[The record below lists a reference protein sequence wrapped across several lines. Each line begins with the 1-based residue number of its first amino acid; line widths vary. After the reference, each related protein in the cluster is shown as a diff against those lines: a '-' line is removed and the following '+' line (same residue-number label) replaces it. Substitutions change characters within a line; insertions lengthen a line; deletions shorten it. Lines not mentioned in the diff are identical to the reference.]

1 MSLVKTDVVVL
12 GAGIVGI
19 SAALHL
25 QARGRDVVVVDRL
38 GVAAGETSH
47 GNTGIVQSEAVFPYV
62 FPRDPGEIARAALNR
77 DPRAHIRYGALPAI
91 APWLWRYFLASAPK
105 ARLASATAMR
115 PLAARSVVEH
125 EALAEPAGASA
136 LLRNTGWIKAFR
148 TERGR
153 QGALAEVEEL
163 KPYGIGSRVL
173 DRAQLLELEPHLSEV
188 ATGGVHFTGP
198 STTPDPGALVKA
210 YAELFVARGGR
221 LLAGDAR
228 SLEPSGAGWLVAAG
242 EARIEAREAVLAL
255 GPWSS
260 DVFKGLGYRIPLGVK
275 RGYHMHFG
283 AQGNA
288 TLSRPVL
295 DAENGYVLTPMTRG
309 IRLTTGAEFARRDDP
324 PSSAHFDRLEPLA
337 RAFFPLAERRDAQL
351 WLGRRPCLPDMLPVI
366 GAAPRH
372 KGLWF
377 DFGHQHLG
385 LTLGPVSGLLLAQLM
400 TGEAPFTDPA
410 PYRAERFG

>member
-1 MSLVKTDVVVL
+1 MPVVKADAIVL

-25 QARGRDVVVVDRL
+25 QARGRDVVVLDR
-38 GVAAGETSH
+38 GAVAGETSY

-62 FPRDPGEIARAALNR
+62 FPRNPKDIIKAALNR
-77 DPRAHIRYGALPAI
+77 DPRAQVRYSALPAI
-91 APWLWRYFLASAPK
+91 APWVWRYFLASTPK
-105 ARLASATAMR
+105 ARLTSAKALR
-115 PLAARSVVEH
+115 PLAARSVAEH
-125 EALAEPAGASA
+125 EAFAGPAGSGA
-136 LLRNTGWIKAFR
+136 LLRKSGWIKAFR

-153 QGALAEVEEL
+153 QTVFAEVEEL
-163 KPYGIGSRVL
+163 KPYGIKSQAL
-173 DRAQLLELEPHLSEV
+173 DRAQLAALEPHLSDHV
-188 ATGGVHFTGP
+188 AGGVHFTDP
-198 STTPDPGALVKA
+198 STTPDPGALVKS
-210 YAELFVARGGR
+210 YADLFIARGGR

-228 SLEPSGAGWLVAAG
+228 ALEQTSAGWSLAAG
-242 EARIEAREAVLAL
+242 EATLQAPEAVIAL

-260 DVFKGLGYRIPLGVK
+260 DLFRALGYRFPLGVK

-283 AQGNA
+283 GEGNA

-295 DAENGYVLTPMTRG
+295 DAEFGYVLTPMTRG

-324 PSSAHFDRLEPLA
+324 PSSAHFDRLEPIA

-351 WLGRRPCLPDMLPVI
+351 WLGRRPCLPDMLPII
-366 GAAPRH
+366 GPAPRH

-385 LTLGPVSGLLLAQLM
+385 LTFGPVSGLLLAQLM
-400 TGEAPFTDPA
+400 TGEAPFADPA